1 MMAGTRAS
9 KVDDHVGR
17 RVRERRLALGMS
29 QEKLAD
35 ALGISFQQIQKYE
48 IGFNRVAASRLW
60 DIAKALEVDIGYFFE
75 GIQKRAG
82 RVRKPSARRLA
93 GAKTARRKGRSARR

>member
-1 MMAGTRAS
+1 MAAIRSSYIDA
-9 KVDDHVGR
+9 HVGK
-17 RVRERRLALGMS
+17 RVRERRVAFGMS
-29 QEKLAD
+29 QEKLAN
-35 ALGISFQQIQKYE
+35 ALGVSLYE
-48 IGFNRVAASRLW
+48 TGTNRVAAGRLW

-82 RVRKPSARRLA
+82 RARKPSARRHA

>member
-1 MMAGTRAS
+1 
-9 KVDDHVGR
+9 
-17 RVRERRLALGMS
+17 MS
-29 QEKLAD
+29 QEKLAA

-60 DIAKALEVDIGYFFE
+60 DIAKALEVDVGYFFE

-82 RVRKPSARRLA
+82 RVRKPSARRPA
-93 GAKTARRKGRSARR
+93 GAKTVRRKGRGGRR